1 MSLLKSRSSSSLVLA
16 ALLLLPA
23 AAEARGPEVEPAV
36 VERTL
41 DADPKDVF
49 EALKSA
55 LREWKFRKTSFEERI
70 VKTSWRTEERLREQ
84 YRGRVVA
91 EFRPDGYVTH
101 LTVRH
106 ERQRKAKEIRQTIT
120 AGAAP
125 WQDWEGNWEL
135 ARDVVRAVEQALGL
149 EEPALDID
157 DISGRPRVPG
167 GIVVQRE
174 YVVPPAVAPRVNDLK
189 SRRKSLVTEIK
200 AIDGRI
206 LAAVYDGKYEEIKDE
221 VEALKARK
229 AGLEKQVAGIDREI
243 LALVLAEDGPSDS

>member
-1 MSLLKSRSSSSLVLA
+1 MSSRSLPVLF
-16 ALLLLPA
+16 ALLCTALAPSR
-23 AAEARGPEVEPAV
+23 AEARGPDVEPAV

-49 EALKSA
+49 EALKST
-55 LREWKFRKTSFEERI
+55 LRDWKFRKASFEERI
-70 VKTSWRTEERLREQ
+70 VKTSWRSSERLREE
-84 YRGRVVA
+84 YRERVIA
-91 EFRPDGYVTH
+91 EFAQDGYVTH

-106 ERQRKAKEIRQTIT
+106 ERQRKAKEVRQTIT

-125 WQDWEGNWEL
+125 WQDWEGNWQV
-135 ARDVVRAVEQALGL
+135 ARDVVRSVEQALGL
-149 EEPALDID
+149 EEPVMDLN
-157 DISGRPRVPG
+157 SLSNRPPAPG

-189 SRRKSLVTEIK
+189 AKRKSLVTEIK

-221 VEALKARK
+221 VDQLKARK
-229 AGLEKQVAGIDREI
+229 AGLEKQVAAIDREI
-243 LALVLAEDGPSDS
+243 LELVLAEDEASAS